1 MTHSVNNNISRFPQ
15 PHLSL
20 PNELMNKVSLVTGM
34 EVMLH
39 GLSSHQGQPD
49 YGHLLLYNLLAVETK
64 TESPT
69 WHHSIR

>member
-39 GLSSHQGQPD
+39 GLSNTDFP
-49 YGHLLLYNLLAVETK
+49 LTKANLTMATSYC
-64 TESPT
+64 T
-69 WHHSIR
+69 IF